1 MVGGL
6 ALALGALALPALM
19 FVHGR
24 SVIVRKTSAGEDN
37 KVVEGK
43 AERETERK
51 VLVVVLGWGGAKLRQ
66 LRRLVEA
73 YNQMG
78 VDTLTY
84 IAPMLAVIGGCIGT
98 KAAEDICERIREKLH
113 THPHLEVYIHLHSNN
128 GAFTYATFMHLWA
141 KGEYLDVQS
150 HIRGLLLDSTPAVRS
165 EYFGSWKKYLI
176 PFLFSAAV
184 VPIILDRAAYFHPYW
199 TEPFRST
206 TLPIQHKRCAYSTQ
220 KSGGF
225 HAE

>member
-98 KAAEDICERIREKLH
+98 KAAEDICERIREKRCSI
-113 THPHLEVYIHLHSNN
+113 THPR
-128 GAFTYATFMHLWA
+128 A
-141 KGEYLDVQS
+141 
-150 HIRGLLLDSTPAVRS
+150 PA
-165 EYFGSWKKYLI
+165 
-176 PFLFSAAV
+176 
-184 VPIILDRAAYFHPYW
+184 
-199 TEPFRST
+199 
-206 TLPIQHKRCAYSTQ
+206 
-220 KSGGF
+220 
-225 HAE
+225 